1 MLDPFRLPVHPAI
14 VHFPVAL
21 LTIVWGM
28 LVLRY
33 VTGHPKWDTR
43 ARLFHLIGVA
53 SIPVALVA
61 AIIDTRGF
69 EFVTSPRWDAP
80 LIWHALGGL
89 LLAGATVGHFLWR
102 RRYTPEA
109 LVGRLA
115 VADIALASVVLWG
128 LIGVSLLAG
137 EMVYAT

>member
-1 MLDPFRLPVHPAI
+1 MFDPLRLPVHPAI

-43 ARLFHLIGVA
+43 ARLFHVIGVA
-53 SIPVALVA
+53 SLPFVLVA
-61 AIIDTRGF
+61 GIIDTRGF

-80 LIWHALGGL
+80 LIWHAFGGL
-89 LLAGATVGHFLWR
+89 VVAGASLGHYLWR

-115 VADIALASVVLWG
+115 VADIAVASVVWWS
-128 LIGVSLLAG
+128 LIGVTLLAG

>member
-1 MLDPFRLPVHPAI
+1 MLDPFRLPIHPAI

-21 LTIVWGM
+21 LTVTWGM
-28 LVLRY
+28 LVARY
-33 VTGHPKWDTR
+33 VTGHPKWDSR
-43 ARLFHLIGVA
+43 ARLIHAIGVT
-53 SIPVALVA
+53 SIPFALVA
-61 AIIDTRGF
+61 AIVDTRGF
-69 EFVTSPRWDAP
+69 GFVTEARWDSP

-89 LLAGATVGHFLWR
+89 VVAGLTVGHFAWR
-102 RRYTPEA
+102 RQYTPEA

-115 VADIALASVVLWG
+115 VADIALASLVLWS

>member
-1 MLDPFRLPVHPAI
+1 MLDPFRLPIHPAI

-21 LTIVWGM
+21 LTVTWGM
-28 LVLRY
+28 LVARY

-43 ARLFHLIGVA
+43 ARLFHVIGVA
-53 SIPVALVA
+53 SIPFALVA
-61 AIIDTRGF
+61 AIVDTRGF
-69 EFVTSPRWDAP
+69 GFVTEARWDSP

-89 LLAGATVGHFLWR
+89 VVAAVTVGHFVWR

-115 VADIALASVVLWG
+115 VADIALASLVLWS

-137 EMVYAT
+137 EMVYAS